1 MIAAMNRTALVIPL
15 WVAAGAAIGGLARYW
30 CSGAIAH
37 AFGETFPW
45 GTLVVNVVG
54 STLLGPSRQGKI
66 KGMVYESGM
75 NPIGSA
81 RRRFNVRFYL
91 VAMTFLVFDV
101 EIVFLYPWASVF
113 PNLGG
118 PQGEHLAPLFLARM
132 LFFILTS
139 IIAFAYAWRKGVFRY
154 D

>member
-1 MIAAMNRTALVIPL
+1 MLPLLAAESFSHYLPVGLLIVM
-15 WVAAGAAIGGLARYW
+15 AIL
-30 CSGAIAH
+30 
-37 AFGETFPW
+37 FGV
-45 GTLVVNVVG
+45 GNVVG
-54 STLLGPSRQGKI
+54 SSLLGPHRQGKI

-91 VAMTFLVFDV
+91 VAMSFLVFDV

-118 PQGEHLAPLFLARM
+118 EQGSLLAPLFLGRM

-139 IIAFAYAWRKGVFRY
+139 IVAFVYAWRKGVFRY